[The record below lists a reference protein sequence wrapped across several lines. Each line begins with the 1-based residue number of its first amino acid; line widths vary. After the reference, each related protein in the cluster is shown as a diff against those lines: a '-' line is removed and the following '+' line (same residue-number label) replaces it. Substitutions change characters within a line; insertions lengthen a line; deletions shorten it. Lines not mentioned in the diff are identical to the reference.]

1 MSAYTLNR
9 SFNSLDSLLAAQNYN
24 VYADLMI
31 TRNTNEQASREANDR
46 DSFGAR
52 ISRFFLGK

>member
-1 MSAYTLNR
+1 MTTW

-31 TRNTNEQASREANDR
+31 TRNTNEQSSREANDR
-46 DSFGAR
+46 D
-52 ISRFFLGK
+52 